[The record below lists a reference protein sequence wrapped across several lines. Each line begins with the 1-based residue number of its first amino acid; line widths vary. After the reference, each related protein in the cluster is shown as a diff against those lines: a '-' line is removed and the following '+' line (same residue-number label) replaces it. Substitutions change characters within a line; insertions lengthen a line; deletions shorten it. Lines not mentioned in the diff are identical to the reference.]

1 MSKIITKIKGTVRN
15 YIWGKEQVTHTK
27 VGWEDCR
34 RKQKGDLGLVDLQHV
49 TTCVFSKWIMY
60 AIEPAASDLQ
70 ILLRYRFAHFKPQ
83 PAGGGV
89 TLDWFT
95 LPKHQGFSRCMVLGH
110 TRKT

>member
-1 MSKIITKIKGTVRN
+1 MDTTFFVVLHYNVFFFGGGGGVSKIITKIKGTVRN

-83 PAGGGV
+83 PAGGG
-89 TLDWFT
+89 
-95 LPKHQGFSRCMVLGH
+95 HS
-110 TRKT
+110 